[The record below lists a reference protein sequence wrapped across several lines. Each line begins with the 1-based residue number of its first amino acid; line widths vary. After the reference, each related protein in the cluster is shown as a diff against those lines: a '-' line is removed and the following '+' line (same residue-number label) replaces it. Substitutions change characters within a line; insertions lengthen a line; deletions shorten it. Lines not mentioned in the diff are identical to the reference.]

1 MKKRNLLTLTALCLS
16 LGLTVTA
23 CQGPAGTDGATGAKG
38 DKGEKGDKGDKGETG
53 AKGEDG
59 KTYLTILV
67 KDWKNV
73 GGSIEQDKYFIQ
85 PGESFTLTFKANEG
99 NDIVSKFVVNGEE
112 VSIDPSATSWSPES
126 TVDATGYQVYAEFT
140 NKENYI
146 ASELLEFYSDLV
158 ENDNQLATISLESG
172 KEAGQTDA
180 YKSTPVSNASGYAST
195 KLGAVASEAVSAL
208 NGMSNSSTGAFK
220 DLDANATASQKVA
233 AAKAYIEA
241 KEAAIKAKYA
251 EALSE
256 AKNEAK
262 ATLATLLADI
272 ETAAGN
278 TTKNKVYD
286 KAADKSAAEAKID
299 ACTSVQAIAAL
310 ISKTKADAYVADGK
324 SIDNWLVLK
333 EAGYTALKTA
343 YNATY
348 KLFSD
353 NKSSENAYE
362 ATLASLE
369 SLGIKDNPKDIYN
382 KYLAKLQAAGEGSFT
397 YVENDSS
404 ISTQGYTILAN
415 EGIKELEGLEK
426 EVIKKVVDAVYDDWY
441 SLIEGF
447 SKSSYAPKT
456 DTVSGLKTGL
466 ANAVSNYAAGSTTL
480 LGILNDTT
488 GLNTTIQGYV
498 FGDKQKSDLAV
509 IDFQSYCRDEAWKDA
524 EATLKAAYQDAKA
537 GYTDTLYQKA
547 ITKGTDGKYVTSLGK
562 VEEDNYVENI
572 IVSNETTLAT
582 ATIAGVSN
590 TVIDSSVTL
599 NLTYSTADWYSKLV
613 GVKSNSNDT
622 IKNWNKSNID
632 AFAAAHKGDF
642 EKIYEAA
649 TKAFKDE
656 LDDKVNL
663 SSLDSLQY
671 VSTTALDEYSKNVKG
686 WSNLLEV
693 AQKAFANKANLE
705 ALDGAIY
712 EFVKGLKYDST
723 EGTKYTNTAL
733 ENPSD
738 ASKDVAWASYL
749 KGDSL
754 NTTTSVFGKAI
765 ADMVKSVL
773 GGTSVASATSNL
785 ADLYAQD
792 IASYYESVLST
803 LVDLKNTTNGEVVGE
818 ASKAAKI
825 VEIWDTLSFTGDT
838 LTVYVDTTT
847 FESATKVSATTFTS
861 ATKVTFSKK
870 QMGNIKGTSSTTYG
884 IDSWAKLMKTLI
896 GNVSKK

>member
-85 PGESFTLTFKANEG
+85 PGESFTLTFKADEG

-158 ENDNQLATISLESG
+158 ENDNQLATISLVEEKKAG
-172 KEAGQTDA
+172 EADA
-180 YKSTPVSNASGYAST
+180 YKSTTVSNASGYATT
-195 KLGAVASEAVSAL
+195 KLGAVASEALDAL
-208 NGMSNSSTGAFK
+208 NNMSNSSTGAFK
-220 DLDANATASQKVA
+220 DLDNDATASEKVA

-241 KEAAIKAKYA
+241 KEAKIKEKYA

-256 AKNEAK
+256 AKTEAK
-262 ATLATLLADI
+262 ATLATLLSDV
-272 ETAAGN
+272 ETAAGKVSN
-278 TTKNKVYD
+278 KNVYD
-286 KAADKSAAEAKID
+286 KTADKTAAEAKID
-299 ACTSVQAIAAL
+299 ACTSVQAIATL

-333 EAGYTALKTA
+333 EKGYSALKTA
-343 YNATY
+343 YGETY

-353 NKSSENAYE
+353 NTSTETSYK

-369 SLGIKDNPKDIYN
+369 SLGINDNPKTIYD

-404 ISTQGYTILAN
+404 ISTQGLTTLAN

-441 SLIEGF
+441 DLIEGF

-466 ANAVSNYAAGSTTL
+466 ANAVSNYAAGNTTL

-488 GLNTTIQGYV
+488 GLNSTIQEYV
-498 FGDKQKSDLAV
+498 FGGKDVSDLAV

-562 VEEDNYVENI
+562 VEEENDVDNVV
-572 IVSNETTLAT
+572 VSSESALKT
-582 ATIAGVSN
+582 ATINGVET
-590 TVIDSSVTL
+590 TVNNDVKLTL
-599 NLTYSTADWYSKLV
+599 SYSTADWYSKLV
-613 GVKSNSNDT
+613 GVKSNGNIN
-622 IKNWNKSNID
+622 IKGWNKSNID

-642 EKIYEAA
+642 EKIYKAA
-649 TKAFKDE
+649 TEEFKGE
-656 LDDKVNL
+656 LDSEVYLK
-663 SSLDSLQY
+663 SLDTLQY
-671 VSTTALDEYSKNVKG
+671 VSTTALDEYSKDVEG

-693 AQKAFANKANLE
+693 AQKAFANKSNLE

-712 EFVKGLKYDST
+712 EFVQGKKYSDKTTS
-723 EGTKYTNTAL
+723 L
-733 ENPSD
+733 ETPSD
-738 ASKDVAWASYL
+738 ASKDKAWASYL

-825 VEIWDTLSFTGDT
+825 VEIWNTLSFTGDT
-838 LTVYVDTTT
+838 LTVYVDNTK
-847 FESATKVSATTFTS
+847 FEDATKVSATSFVKATNDK

-870 QMGNIKGTSSTTYG
+870 QMGDIEGTTTTYG

>member
-85 PGESFTLTFKANEG
+85 PGESFTLTFKADEG

-158 ENDNQLATISLESG
+158 ENDNQLATISLV
-172 KEAGQTDA
+172 KEKKAGEDNA
-180 YKSTPVSNASGYAST
+180 YTSTTVSNASGYATT
-195 KLGAVASEAVSAL
+195 KLGAVASEALDAL
-208 NGMSNSSTGAFK
+208 NNMSNSSKGAFK
-220 DLDANATASQKVA
+220 DLDNDATASEKVA

-241 KEAAIKAKYA
+241 KEAKIKEKYA

-256 AKNEAK
+256 AKTEAK
-262 ATLATLLADI
+262 ATLATLLSDV
-272 ETAAGN
+272 ETAAGKVSN
-278 TTKNKVYD
+278 KNVYD
-286 KAADKSAAEAKID
+286 KTADKTAAEAKID
-299 ACTSVQAIAAL
+299 ACTSVQAIATL

-333 EAGYTALKTA
+333 EKGYSALKTA
-343 YNATY
+343 YGETY

-353 NKSSENAYE
+353 NTSTEASYK

-369 SLGIKDNPKDIYN
+369 SLGINDNPKTIYD

-404 ISTQGYTILAN
+404 ISTQGLTTLAN

-441 SLIEGF
+441 DLIEGF

-466 ANAVSNYAAGSTTL
+466 ANAVSNYAAGNTTL

-488 GLNTTIQGYV
+488 GLNSTIQEYV
-498 FGDKQKSDLAV
+498 FGDKEASDLAV

-562 VEEDNYVENI
+562 VEKENDVENI
-572 IVSNETTLAT
+572 IVNNETTLAT
-582 ATIAGVSN
+582 AIISSVNN
-590 TVIDSSVTL
+590 TVIDGTVELT
-599 NLTYSTADWYSKLV
+599 LTYSTTDWYNKLV

-622 IKNWNKSNID
+622 IKDWNKSNID

-642 EKIYEAA
+642 EKIYKAA
-649 TKAFKDE
+649 TEKFKDE
-656 LDDKVNL
+656 LDSKVYL
-663 SSLDSLQY
+663 KSLDTLQY
-671 VSTTALDEYSKNVKG
+671 VSTTALDEYSKDVEG

-693 AQKAFANKANLE
+693 AQKAFANKSNLE

-712 EFVKGLKYDST
+712 EFVQGKKYSDKTTS
-723 EGTKYTNTAL
+723 L
-733 ENPSD
+733 ETPSD
-738 ASKDVAWASYL
+738 ASKDKAWASYL

-838 LTVYVDTTT
+838 LTVYVDSTT
-847 FESATKVSATTFTS
+847 FESATKVSATS
-861 ATKVTFSKK
+861 VDGCATKVTFSKK
-870 QMGNIKGTSSTTYG
+870 QMGNIEGTSSTTYG

-896 GNVSKK
+896 GNVSKKIVQ

>member
-158 ENDNQLATISLESG
+158 ENDNQLATISLV
-172 KEAGQTDA
+172 KEKKAGEADA
-180 YKSTPVSNASGYAST
+180 YTSTTVSNASGYATT
-195 KLGAVASEAVSAL
+195 KLGAVASEALDAL
-208 NGMSNSSTGAFK
+208 NNMSNSSTGAFK
-220 DLDANATASQKVA
+220 DLDNDATASEKVA

-241 KEAAIKAKYA
+241 KEAKIKEKYA

-256 AKNEAK
+256 AKTEAK
-262 ATLATLLADI
+262 ATLATLLSDV
-272 ETAAGN
+272 ETAAGKVSN
-278 TTKNKVYD
+278 KNVYD
-286 KAADKSAAEAKID
+286 KTADKTAAEAKID
-299 ACTSVQAIAAL
+299 ACTSVQAIATL

-333 EAGYTALKTA
+333 EKGYSALKTA
-343 YNATY
+343 YGETY

-353 NKSSENAYE
+353 NTSTETSYK

-369 SLGIKDNPKDIYN
+369 SLGINDNPKTIYD

-404 ISTQGYTILAN
+404 ISTQGLTTLAN

-441 SLIEGF
+441 DLIEGF

-466 ANAVSNYAAGSTTL
+466 ANAVSNYAAGNTTL

-488 GLNTTIQGYV
+488 GLNSTIQEYV
-498 FGDKQKSDLAV
+498 FGGKDVSDLAV

-562 VEEDNYVENI
+562 VEEENDVDNVV
-572 IVSNETTLAT
+572 VSSESALKT
-582 ATIAGVSN
+582 ATINGVET
-590 TVIDSSVTL
+590 TVNNDVKLTL
-599 NLTYSTADWYSKLV
+599 SYSTADWYSKLV
-613 GVKSNSNDT
+613 GVKSNGNIN
-622 IKNWNKSNID
+622 IKGWNKSNID

-642 EKIYEAA
+642 EKIYKAA
-649 TKAFKDE
+649 TEEFKGE
-656 LDDKVNL
+656 LDSEVYLK
-663 SSLDSLQY
+663 SLDTLQY
-671 VSTTALDEYSKNVKG
+671 VSTTALDEYSKDVEG

-693 AQKAFANKANLE
+693 AQKAFANKSNLE

-712 EFVKGLKYDST
+712 EFVQGKKYSDKTTS
-723 EGTKYTNTAL
+723 L
-733 ENPSD
+733 ETPSD
-738 ASKDVAWASYL
+738 ASKDKAWASYL

-825 VEIWDTLSFTGDT
+825 VEIWNTLSFTGDT
-838 LTVYVDTTT
+838 LTVYVDSIT
-847 FESATKVSATTFTS
+847 FETATKVSATSFVKATNDK

-870 QMGNIKGTSSTTYG
+870 QMGNIEGTSSTTYG